1 MSREN
6 NPENSNPS
14 RSMKNGGSAPI
25 PPMRLSAVSRKPPIK
40 APIKVRM
47 VVSEQPTLTQPA
59 PPPTHPVQMLVSES
73 APIPIRPKPARR
85 RKVKVLISP
94 HKSLWHRTDR
104 PRMTEARPKTPGS
117 WKVKLLI
124 TSLIL
129 GSIAVVGGGGVI
141 AALFIFNPAAVN
153 WLPGNKAG
161 SGHIAQTL
169 KEIKAEA
176 HKAGVFAGEPLYVSS
191 YPGFAKGALGQ
202 DDFLLPI
209 YASSMTDKLTELRA
223 YRQTKV
229 GEKTAFELK
238 DRIAIE
244 GPSEADAIAPLTAS
258 SELIQGSDRLLTLK
272 EIEFVEGKAPASG
285 IWLQLSGDWER
296 SGSQVVYGRMLHY
309 DPLRASFH
317 TLLTWTSPASEIP
330 RWQQITGDQQLELL
344 VNQTVGLEPHFQV
357 YRLKARQSQSDPL
370 QLEPIAFTQ
379 PALKG
384 RTYEDAMLLAQNGL
398 WAAAKELLEAIK
410 QNSDWSANAQSQLD
424 VVKLHAQAT
433 KAQADRS
440 WASPTQQIL
449 ALLVDGRWSKAL
461 SQLRTAHKNGYDINN
476 FLNSNVGHLMPKVE
490 ASLMV
495 YPGEGDVLRW
505 GTLLKAIVTNNREA
519 VIWLQQH
526 QAPAG
531 IQEILALLNIPL
543 DNISITNPEEPLSST
558 VKVKGDA
565 PPEPNPEPIDSAP
578 SLDSPVEPPIGL
590 PEAEIQP
597 PDPESSEALPGSAEP
612 EPTAAPPESQP
623 EAPQEATPP
632 IVPKESGF

>member
-6 NPENSNPS
+6 NPEKPNHPRN
-14 RSMKNGGSAPI
+14 MKKGGSPPI
-25 PPMRLSAVSRKPPIK
+25 PPMRLSHPAPRKPPIK
-40 APIKVRM
+40 VKM
-47 VVSEQPTLTQPA
+47 VVSEQPA
-59 PPPTHPVQMLVSES
+59 PPQPTHPVQMLVSES
-73 APIPIRPKPARR
+73 TPMPRPPVRSLIRPPARPKPDRR

-94 HKSLWHRTDR
+94 HKSLWHRNR
-104 PRMTEARPKTPGS
+104 LPMTRPKTPGN
-117 WKVKLLI
+117 WKVNLLV

-129 GSIAVVGGGGVI
+129 GSIALIGGGGVI
-141 AALFIFNPAAVN
+141 AALFIFNPAAVS

-161 SGHIAQTL
+161 AGHVAQTL

-176 HKAGVFAGEPLYVSS
+176 HKAGLFAGEPLYVSS

-202 DDFLLPI
+202 NDFLLPI
-209 YASSMTDKLTELRA
+209 YATSMTDKLTELRA

-272 EIEFVEGKAPASG
+272 EIEFVEGKAPAAG
-285 IWLQLSGDWER
+285 VWLQLSGDWER
-296 SGSQVVYGRMLHY
+296 SGTEVVYGRMLHY

-398 WAAAKELLEAIK
+398 WAAAKELLEAVK
-410 QNSDWSANAQSQLD
+410 QNSGWSATAQAQLD

-440 WASPTQQIL
+440 WASPTQKIL
-449 ALLVDGRWSKAL
+449 ALLVDGRWSQAL

-476 FLNSNVGHLMPKVE
+476 FLISNVGHLFPKVE
-490 ASLMV
+490 ASLV
-495 YPGEGDVLRW
+495 VNPGEGDVLRW

-526 QAPAG
+526 QAPAD
-531 IQEILALLNIPL
+531 IQEVLALLNIPL
-543 DNISITNPEEPLSST
+543 DNISITNPEEPLTSK

-565 PPEPNPEPIDSAP
+565 SSEASSEPIELSPPEESPIEAP
-578 SLDSPVEPPIGL
+578 IES

-597 PDPESSEALPGSAEP
+597 PEPIEP
-612 EPTAAPPESQP
+612 EPIEAPPEAQP
-623 EAPQEATPP
+623 EPEVRPAEVESPV
-632 IVPKESGF
+632 IPKESGF